1 MFEFLVADRNPGF
14 VLAWPPRDDSL
25 RGSESSLPWRSFS
38 SQGLPFCSP
47 GCTSRAGVDD
57 GDGEDSDNARQVTVF
72 GVLATPNAKTVDSR
86 LSNIIQ
92 SQFEKLLPKNGF
104 KLLDARTG
112 CIVDG
117 ESITCNLGHGYSL
130 TTLLVKPLDE
140 SGKVELRCELFHD
153 KVSEFATLVKTPL
166 DQLFFCRRELSDG
179 TQFLIGVGARC

>member
-1 MFEFLVADRNPGF
+1 MTASRRLTSWFGIKLALAVVLFAGF
-14 VLAWPPRDDSL
+14 AVLLS
-25 RGSESSLPWRSFS
+25 
-38 SQGLPFCSP
+38 GLHV
-47 GCTSRAGVDD
+47 SRAGVDD
-57 GDGEDSDNARQVTVF
+57 GDGEDNDNARQVTVF

-92 SQFEKLLPKNGF
+92 SQLEKLLPKNGF

-117 ESITCNLGHGYSL
+117 ESIICNLGHGYSL

-179 TQFLIGVGARC
+179 TQFLIGVGARR